1 MNTYSSIGSLT
12 GNDIRNKYMS
22 GPSNVKIE
30 GEILSKDGKNLRIQT
45 KNEEVLDIS
54 LKKDMEVKE
63 GETLVISKREIESMK
78 VVNSE
83 TLKYESEEISNIE
96 KALKGMGL
104 EVNDANIKAIKA
116 LSSYDIPQT
125 KENIEKLSATM
136 LSLEKMKSYI
146 NPEVAATLIEQGIEL
161 DSISIFEIESMVK
174 EIENIKPREKNIIE
188 MIFSKELSDQEAK
201 KIAKEIYGHEMG
213 KDIQDA
219 IKALHKLDIEINREN
234 VDKIHDLFSKLHHIK
249 DIEVKD
255 IIDTIKKEEITIDS
269 LYKQKSHITKS
280 SLDIGNKIL
289 NTADYG
295 ASPFRALTDK
305 DLELMENEIKRFM
318 GSMEIDEKHIDI
330 AKAMLKK
337 NMEIDKSVIENT
349 AMAREALKELQ
360 KLLDKETAALL
371 MKEGD
376 DILKKDIF
384 ELLKIVKEIKT
395 DKEAFIS
402 KGLEKA
408 EIEMGKEL
416 MNLVKSISKNKILS
430 GDEKLQ
436 NLVSQRNN
444 SLVNEI
450 FGTRMAQLLPKEDI
464 EALKTA
470 YILSSVKQISHM
482 EINHLKETVTLDL
495 IGRRAGIIP
504 KEDASVQ
511 KTELNRQLMTR
522 EEISVSLEKKTEAIG
537 HYEYLRGTAKMYH
550 IKNMISNGVDPMK
563 TPISEMRNYIQKFE
577 EKYGSYDFSKI
588 KPSSIEE
595 ASVSLSKLSSGISL
609 NTGMKALDIAHGKSV
624 FTENIDRML
633 QESKEKDF
641 TDFSKKLESLV
652 KLMNNPSKEN
662 KDEQQS
668 YINQIYSNLKE
679 AEEIVKRSKSE
690 SRDVFERYLKEL
702 SDNIKENHRLKENS
716 NMIQIPFY
724 MNGEGSN
731 ANVYAKTKGKGKK
744 GIDPEDMS
752 ILMDINTKNLGKLG
766 FYIKV
771 EGKEIR
777 LKISGDSPYLK
788 DMKSDAESLGNLLE
802 VSGYNLKSMDIS
814 SKGEDLKVE
823 FVEET
828 AGEISTGLDVKI

>member
-1 MNTYSSIGSLT
+1 MNRYSSIGSLT

-45 KNEEVLDIS
+45 KNNDILDMI
-54 LKKDMEVKE
+54 LKKDIDLKK
-63 GETLVISKREIESMK
+63 GQTLLISRREIESMK
-78 VVNSE
+78 VVSKE
-83 TLKYESEEISNIE
+83 DEKTEEKDKVEAKE
-96 KALKGMGL
+96 KLNEMGL
-104 EVNDANIKAIKA
+104 KSTDENIKALRVIKNYE
-116 LSSYDIPQT
+116 LPPT
-125 KENIEKLSATM
+125 KENIEKISATM
-136 LSLEKMKSYI
+136 ISLEKMKSSI
-146 NPEVAATLIEQGIEL
+146 NPEMAANLAEKGMDLE
-161 DSISIFEIESMVK
+161 SISIFEIDSIIK
-174 EIENIKPREKNIIE
+174 ELQNIEPREKNLLQS
-188 MIFSKELSDQEAK
+188 IFQKELSDQQSK
-201 KIAKEIYGHEMG
+201 KLAKEIYGHEMG
-213 KDIQDA
+213 KDIQDV
-219 IKALHKLDIEINREN
+219 IKALHKLDIEINKDN
-234 VDKIHDLFSKLHHIK
+234 VDRVHDIFSKLHNLK
-249 DIEVKD
+249 DIEFKD
-255 IIDTIKKEEITIDS
+255 IVESIRKEDLTIDG
-269 LYKQKSHITKS
+269 LYKSKNNITES
-280 SLDIGNKIL
+280 VLNKAV
-289 NTADYG
+289 TADYG
-295 ASPFRALTDK
+295 ASPFRSLTDK
-305 DLELMENEIKRFM
+305 DLELMEKEIKRFM
-318 GSMEIDEKHIDI
+318 SSMEIDEKHIDI

-337 NMEIDKSVIENT
+337 NMEIDKSLIENT

-371 MKEGD
+371 IKEGE

-384 ELLKIVKEIKT
+384 ALLKIVKEIKG
-395 DKEAFIS
+395 DKESIIS

-416 MNLVKSISKNKILS
+416 MNLVKSISKDQVLS
-430 GDEKLQ
+430 GDEKLKA
-436 NLVSQRNN
+436 LVSQRNN
-444 SLVNEI
+444 SLVNEM

-464 EALKTA
+464 EALKTS

-482 EINHLKETVTLDL
+482 DINHLKETVTLDL

-504 KEDASVQ
+504 REDTSVQ

-522 EEISVSLEKKTEAIG
+522 EEIAVSLEKKNEAIF
-537 HYEYLRGTAKMYH
+537 HYEYLRGTAKMHH
-550 IKNMISNGVDPMK
+550 IKSMISNGFDPMK

-588 KPSSIEE
+588 KLSSIEE
-595 ASVSLSKLSSGISL
+595 ASVGLSKLSSVISL
-609 NTGMKALDIAHGKSV
+609 NTGMKALDMAQGKPV
-624 FTENIDRML
+624 FTENIDRMIE
-633 QESKEKDF
+633 QSRERDF
-641 TDFSKKLESLV
+641 GELSKKLEGLV
-652 KLMNNPSKEN
+652 RLMSESPKGNKE
-662 KDEQQS
+662 EQQA

-679 AEEIVKRSKSE
+679 AEELVKSSKRE
-690 SRDVFERYLKEL
+690 DKDIFQRYMKEL
-702 SDNIKENHRLKENS
+702 TENIKETHRLKES
-716 NMIQIPFY
+716 SSMIQIPFY

-752 ILMDINTKNLGKLG
+752 ILMDISTKALGKLG

-777 LKISGDSPYLK
+777 LKVSGDSPYLK

-823 FVEET
+823 FVEDT